1 MESYYLDAVTEGE
14 PPGRWMGRGAERLGL
29 SGQVTAEHMEA
40 LFEEC
45 VNPATGEQLGR
56 RPPGGP
62 SLRAKTKEALAAEP
76 DATRER
82 QQQIRAEVAAGHRG
96 ANLGWDLTLAVPKS
110 VSLAHAA
117 AARGQIAATRAGN
130 TELAQ
135 AYGFVKDQIEAA
147 VLDAAG
153 AGLAAAEQVV

>member
-1 MESYYLDAVTEGE
+1 LFTSLILCACCVSFSGEGIAVITVAKVSSTSYYTDGDGGSGMESYYLDAVTEGE

-45 VNPATGEQLGR
+45 VNPVTGEQLGR

-82 QQQIRAEVAAGHRG
+82 QQQIRAEVAAAHRG
-96 ANLGWDLTLAVPKS
+96 ANLGWD
-110 VSLAHAA
+110 
-117 AARGQIAATRAGN
+117 
-130 TELAQ
+130 
-135 AYGFVKDQIEAA
+135 
-147 VLDAAG
+147 
-153 AGLAAAEQVV
+153 